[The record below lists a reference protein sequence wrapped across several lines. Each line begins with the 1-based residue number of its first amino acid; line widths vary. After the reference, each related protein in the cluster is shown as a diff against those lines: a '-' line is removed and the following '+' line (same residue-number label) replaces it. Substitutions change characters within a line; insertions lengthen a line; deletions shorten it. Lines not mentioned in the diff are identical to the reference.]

1 MYRNFSILFL
11 LLATASLGCHGN
23 TGHRGRLGP
32 VHDRP
37 LAVGAATDAFWAT
50 QQTNAEAADFIFFD
64 HEFEGNTAMLTSG
77 AKKKLMSVALRL
89 EHVPFPIVIEESLHD
104 RRPQLDVARLRT
116 VVEQLARLGVEDAE
130 RRVIIAPAFA
140 EGVSAVEGEAAY
152 QRVLSGAGQGNRSG
166 GNRSGG
172 NR

>member
-1 MYRNFSILFL
+1 MYRNLSILFL
-11 LLATASLGCHGN
+11 LLATASLGCFGN
-23 TGHRGRLGP
+23 GGGKGPRARLGP

-37 LAVGAATDAFWAT
+37 LAVGATTDAFWAT

-152 QRVLSGAGQGNRSG
+152 HRVLSGEAQGNRRGS
-166 GNRSGG
+166 NR
-172 NR
+172 